1 MIGSLHPAM
10 SVALAVPS
18 ATSLDRLRAADA
30 PLALRA
36 ALAVGAALLTGL
48 LAQFELRVYLWE
60 VPLTL
65 QTLAVYGT
73 GLVLGWRTGA
83 AAMLL
88 YLALGL
94 VLPFYAGGGSGLA
107 HLLGPSVGYLVAF
120 PLVALVAGAVTE
132 RNRGVGRTLLGLVAG
147 SVVLF
152 ACGVAGLHV
161 VAGYGWAE
169 AAVNGWL
176 KFVPWDLTKIALVAS
191 LYAAARR
198 ATA

>member
-1 MIGSLHPAM
+1 MSKIPPGGPA
-10 SVALAVPS
+10 ALAAPS
-18 ATSLDRLRAADA
+18 AASVDRLRAADA
-30 PLALRA
+30 PLALQA
-36 ALAVGAALLTGL
+36 ALVVGTALLTGL

-65 QTLAVYGT
+65 QSLAVYGS
-73 GLVLGWRTGA
+73 GLFLGWRLGA
-83 AAMLL
+83 LSMLL

-94 VLPFYAGGGSGLA
+94 VLPMYAGGGTGLG
-107 HLLGPSVGYLVAF
+107 HLLGASVGYLVAF

-132 RNRGVGRTLLGLVAG
+132 RSRGLGRTLLGLVAG
-147 SVVLF
+147 SLVLF
-152 ACGVAGLHV
+152 ACGVVGLHL